1 MLGGV
6 RLERLKRVIKLIFR
20 NLYYYRVDYI
30 RNFAILRLVQ
40 AFVVLPLITLLIS
53 LTMDITGVQT
63 ITENN
68 ITVLVTHPFAI
79 FGILLIFLIGILF
92 IYYEIGFLMLMAYHQ
107 QRAIPYTWK
116 GLWKRLNQKV
126 VYFISLQTLLIVL
139 YSLLLIPL
147 ISSILPISL
156 LQNLQI
162 PRFIVD
168 ELLNSR
174 DGTLL
179 YVAVLVALG
188 FIGLRFI
195 FTWPFFVVYQWMSIW
210 EAMKLSWQFS
220 KKKLVEMLGML
231 GFVLVGHVSLLL
243 ASLVVV
249 FIPLLIIEKV
259 IPSWSLVAAGFT
271 LTLAQG
277 VILVFFFILQIIF
290 SQLLVMVAFQLT
302 HNKPLIVQE
311 ESFRLTIRQWSVLV
325 AIYAFFLVS
334 GINIVN
340 LEKMLYEPDTLVIA
354 HRGFMEHGVENTISS
369 IEASAKAGAEMVEI
383 DIQQTKDGQFVVFHD
398 ATLSRL
404 AGRPGTVSD
413 MTLDEL
419 VGITVSA
426 GGLSDTIPSLEQV
439 LEVSRQLK
447 IKLLIEI
454 KTHGKETDDFLQRF
468 VTVLDGYDA
477 LDVHYVQS
485 LNLPVMAELEMLEPR
500 VITGL
505 VFAIAYGTLPKTDA
519 DFIVIEQSFAT
530 GRIQKQ
536 IHQAGKKLFVWTVN
550 DERGMQRYYEQNID
564 GIITNHPDTAT
575 EIRVTFDENKY
586 FIRRIVN
593 KIQIIY

>member
-1 MLGGV
+1 MG
-6 RLERLKRVIKLIFR
+6 RLKRVIKLIFR

-40 AFVVLPLITLLIS
+40 AFAVLPLITLLIS

-68 ITVLVTHPFAI
+68 IAVLVKHPFAI

-174 DGTLL
+174 DGTML
-179 YVAVLVALG
+179 YVAVLVVLG

-195 FTWPFFVVYQWMSIW
+195 FTWPFFVVYQWMSIF
-210 EAMKLSWQFS
+210 EAMKLSLQFS
-220 KKKLVEMLGML
+220 KKKLVETLGML
-231 GFVLVGHVSLLL
+231 VLILTVHVSLLP

-249 FIPLLIIEKV
+249 LIPLLIIEKV
-259 IPSWSLVAAGFT
+259 IPSWSLVTAGFT

-277 VILVFFFILQIIF
+277 VILVFFFILQVIF

-302 HNKPLIVQE
+302 HHKPLIIQE

-354 HRGFMEHGVENTISS
+354 HRGFMERGVENTISS

-404 AGRPGTVSD
+404 AGRSGIVSE

-419 VGITVSA
+419 TSVTVSA
-426 GGLSDTIPSLEQV
+426 GGMSDTIPSLEQV

-468 VTVLDGYDA
+468 VTVLDDYDA

-485 LNLPVMAELEMLEPR
+485 LNLPVMAELEILEPR

-530 GRIQKQ
+530 GRIQEQ

-575 EIRVTFDENKY
+575 EIRVTFDENKN

>member
-1 MLGGV
+1 M
-6 RLERLKRVIKLIFR
+6 ERLKRVIKLIFR

-40 AFVVLPLITLLIS
+40 AFAVLPLITLLIS

-68 ITVLVTHPFAI
+68 ISVLLTHPFAI
-79 FGILLIFLIGILF
+79 FGILLVLLIGILF

-116 GLWKRLNQKV
+116 DLWKRLNQKV

-174 DGTLL
+174 DGTIL
-179 YVAVLVALG
+179 YVAVLVVLG

-220 KKKLVEMLGML
+220 KKKLIETLGML
-231 GFVLVGHVSLLL
+231 GFILIVHVSLLL

-249 FIPLLIIEKV
+249 FIPLLIIEKA
-259 IPSWSLVAAGFT
+259 IPSWSLVTAGFT

-302 HNKPLIVQE
+302 HDKPLIVQE
-311 ESFRLTIRQWSVLV
+311 ESFRLTIRQWSLLIM
-325 AIYAFFLVS
+325 IYAFFLVS

-340 LEKMLYEPDTLVIA
+340 LEKTVYEPDTLVIA
-354 HRGFMEHGVENTISS
+354 HRGFMERGVENTISS

-404 AGRPGTVSD
+404 AGRSGTVSD

-419 VGITVSA
+419 TRVMVSA

-439 LEVSRQLK
+439 LEVSKRLK

-454 KTHGKETDDFLQRF
+454 KTHGKETDDFLQRL
-468 VTVLDGYDA
+468 VTLLDKFDA

-485 LNLPVMAELEMLEPR
+485 LDLPIMAELEVLEPR

-519 DFIVIEQSFAT
+519 DFIAVEQSFAS
-530 GRIQKQ
+530 GRIQDQ
-536 IHQAGKKLFVWTVN
+536 IHAANKKLFVWTVN
-550 DERGMQRYYEQNID
+550 EERGMQRYYEQNID
-564 GIITNHPDTAT
+564 GIITNHPDVAT
-575 EIRVTFDENKY
+575 DIRMSFDEKKN
-586 FIRRIVN
+586 FVRRILN